1 MKKLLLLI
9 ATSIIMTST
18 VLAEDS
24 MLDKFE
30 KIMEEK
36 YEQEQEKADEQYEN
50 ENFSGK
56 RNILYKELMQ
66 NVREQQRKTSHI
78 SGEVDY
84 DIAVTMSGKSLNNPE
99 NDVNEMV
106 LDFSGNAKFAAQ
118 EDGTW
123 MAKSSNGN
131 ITSEL
136 VLGIPSEVYANI
148 KNGKMTIFY
157 YFDADET
164 WHQSVF
170 NVNVDFIYDFSDSYP
185 DFIKYANENTL
196 VTETNSAYYLEF
208 MLSKDMIRF
217 FFPDIDK
224 YEQIS
229 NVLNNVFV
237 DATID
242 KKTGKIKRVILKLL
256 HPVRYSQVYS
266 DGIIFYDINAIDAKI
281 DFTDEAIR
289 FSTPKG
295 MVTSNDTNNE
305 EKNKDVNNEIQD
317 NKNSAFED
325 TESTIGS
332 IFHSNEMNIREDEP
346 KNDGTTTTTY
356 TMQSEKYGHTVTYTM
371 YDKLTQ
377 VDIYDETMSITAPDN
392 YSEYP
397 GVLILMT
404 DGDVGK
410 FLKEKA
416 ELDKSYFSDK
426 KYDNVYISNLA
437 SGFNGNGGKI
447 YLLKET
453 YKNTESQ
460 STTKEYTAFIEV
472 EKDCYVK
479 IVVKSNFNDRQ
490 QDVLTDEMFTE
501 ILNSITVD

>member
-56 RNILYKELMQ
+56 RNILYEELMQ

-185 DFIKYANENTL
+185 DFIKYAKKNKILVGPGRGSAAGSLVAYTL
-196 VTETNSAYYLEF
+196 GITEIDPLKYDLLFERFLN
-208 MLSKDMIRF
+208 KDRKTM
-217 FFPDIDK
+217 PDIDTDFPDNRRDEVIEYVKNK
-224 YEQIS
+224 YGE
-229 NVLNNVFV
+229 NNV
-237 DATID
+237 A
-242 KKTGKIKRVILKLL
+242 
-256 HPVRYSQVYS
+256 
-266 DGIIFYDINAIDAKI
+266 GIITFGTLGGRASVRDVGRILAINTKYIDIICKKMP
-281 DFTDEAIR
+281 F
-289 FSTPKG
+289 KG
-295 MVTSNDTNNE
+295 SKTSN
-305 EKNKDVNNEIQD
+305 KRCIK
-317 NKNSAFED
+317 
-325 TESTIGS
+325 
-332 IFHSNEMNIREDEP
+332 SNE
-346 KNDGTTTTTY
+346 Y
-356 TMQSEKYGHTVTYTM
+356 
-371 YDKLTQ
+371 
-377 VDIYDETMSITAPDN
+377 SI
-392 YSEYP
+392 
-397 GVLILMT
+397 I
-404 DGDVGK
+404 
-410 FLKEKA
+410 
-416 ELDKSYFSDK
+416 
-426 KYDNVYISNLA
+426 
-437 SGFNGNGGKI
+437 
-447 YLLKET
+447 
-453 YKNTESQ
+453 
-460 STTKEYTAFIEV
+460 
-472 EKDCYVK
+472 
-479 IVVKSNFNDRQ
+479 
-490 QDVLTDEMFTE
+490 
-501 ILNSITVD
+501 